1 MTGEERSF
9 KHLSF
14 LRLRKSRSIF
24 ASQKLTSCA
33 QHRGWATGGGT
44 DLQTRNCRQFL
55 LIREQLRSRS
65 WTAVQLCKLWQR
77 ATKNRT
83 KPTGHWA
90 MDQPLR
96 MSRTLPTVQI
106 LPNGPAGPTNWSC
119 SGFPVPQRNPRI
131 VPVVLVVYN
140 CTWWVVVQL
149 LRPSLCYTRYRARAA
164 RDWQ

>member
-1 MTGEERSF
+1 MKKGGAIIQTS
-9 KHLSF
+9 LF

-33 QHRGWATGGGT
+33 QERTTGGGT

-83 KPTGHWA
+83 NWQDTGPWTNHWGCPGHCQQCKFFR
-90 MDQPLR
+90 MDQLDQ
-96 MSRTLPTVQI
+96 PTD
-106 LPNGPAGPTNWSC
+106 PTAVFRCLW
-119 SGFPVPQRNPRI
+119 GTRELFLI
-131 VPVVLVVYN
+131 VVVYN
-140 CTWWVVVQL
+140 CTWWPVVQL